1 MNAFLK
7 FQFSFLSR
15 PTSCFSLVFSL
26 CLMLCAC
33 QSSGQQEKPPKNQPQ
48 GFSHRR
54 TPPPEILENLPYE
67 AKLVLRTAHFDF
79 LAHGAVS
86 QTDVQHLAEMS
97 ENSVAAILQFTE
109 YKGQL
114 PVFRHHLYVS
124 AEEKGL
130 MLNNSTH
137 AHVEIEAG
145 EIHTVLNEIY
155 NDNFTGKEN
164 ELVLRHILGPPKT
177 EALMHGLAIYFT
189 KNWQRKGYRHWA
201 ARLAAG
207 NFLPGLPDLL
217 NMKNWAQHS
226 EIIADCLSATFAEFL
241 IDRWGR
247 KAFLKKY
254 PDWQAGNGE
263 TPQLEVDW
271 HGFLAQLAETE
282 DILSRTAPAPLPY
295 LKGFN
300 FTHEGYRIYNG
311 YGSRLAQQS
320 VDEMKALGSNAMA
333 LVPYS
338 FLRNPNVPATIPVVK
353 YPGSETDEAVIAS
366 AFYAKK
372 QGLAVMLKPQIWLG
386 HGQWPGDIKMS
397 SDAEWKSF
405 FGDYS
410 YWMAH
415 YALLAELYDL
425 DILCIG
431 TEMTQTT
438 QLRPYDWRF
447 LIHRLRKL
455 YSGSLTYAANW
466 GAEFENSAFWD
477 DLDYIGLN
485 CYYPLSAKDNPTQ
498 QELEAGFAVVL
509 SKIDQVWNRFHKPLI
524 FTEIGFPSV
533 DHPWKEPHVDWGSD
547 TFNEADQKRCYEIIC
562 KGIQNQPWCKGI
574 LWWKFSS
581 HLRQSEGSRTD
592 FSPYHKEAEEVVRN
606 WFRDM

>member
-1 MNAFLK
+1 
-7 FQFSFLSR
+7 
-15 PTSCFSLVFSL
+15 
-26 CLMLCAC
+26 MLCAC
-33 QSSGQQEKPPKNQPQ
+33 QSSGQQEKPPKKESQ

-54 TPPPEILENLPYE
+54 SPPQEVLDSLPYDG
-67 AKLVLRTAHFDF
+67 KLVLKTAHFEF
-79 LAHGAVS
+79 FAHGAIS
-86 QTDVQHLAEMS
+86 PQDVQRLAGAS
-97 ENSVAAILQFTE
+97 ENSVAAIFQFTD
-109 YKGQL
+109 YKDQL
-114 PVFRHHLYVS
+114 PMFRHHLYVS

-137 AHVEIEAG
+137 AHVDIEAG

-164 ELVLRHILGPPKT
+164 ELVLHHILGPPKT
-177 EALMHGLAIYFT
+177 EALLHGLAIFFT
-189 KNWQRKGYRHWA
+189 ENWQRKGYRHWA

-217 NMKNWAQHS
+217 NMENWAQNS
-226 EIIADCLSATFAEFL
+226 EMIAECLSATFVEFL
-241 IDRWGR
+241 TGQWGR
-247 KAFLKKY
+247 NFFLERY
-254 PDWQAGNGE
+254 ATWQPNE
-263 TPQLEVDW
+263 MESLQLEVDW
-271 HGFLAQLAETE
+271 HGFLAQLAEAE
-282 DILSRTAPAPLPY
+282 ELAVRTAPPPLPY

-311 YGSRLAQQS
+311 YGSRLARHS

-333 LVPYS
+333 LIPYS

-397 SDAEWKSF
+397 SDAGWKTF

-425 DILCIG
+425 DLLCIG
-431 TEMTQTT
+431 TEMAQTT
-438 QLRPYDWRF
+438 RIRPSDWRY

-466 GAEFENSAFWD
+466 GEEFENITIWD

-485 CYYPLSAKDNPTQ
+485 CYYPLSSKDNPTQ
-498 QELEAGFAVVL
+498 QELESGFAVVL
-509 SKIDQVWNRFHKPLI
+509 SKIDRVWSRYHKPVI
-524 FTEIGFPSV
+524 FTEIGFASV
-533 DHPWKEPHVDWGSD
+533 DRPWKEPHVDWGGHAY
-547 TFNEADQKRCYEIIC
+547 NEQDQKTCYEIIF
-562 KGIQNQPWCKGI
+562 KGIRHQPWCKGI
-574 LWWKFSS
+574 LWWKFPSY
-581 HLRQSEGSRTD
+581 LRQSERSRTG
-592 FSPYHKEAEEVVRN
+592 FSPWHKAAEEVVKNR
-606 WFRDM
+606 FSDM